1 MCSCGCDRCCGWVVF
16 VCVDVGG
23 CGWLVV
29 VCVVVGVI
37 VGVGG
42 WAGVCGCTCMYMCCE
57 EKNNSFLA
65 SQ

>member
-42 WAGVCGCTCMYMCCE
+42 WWLYV
-57 EKNNSFLA
+57 
-65 SQ
+65 